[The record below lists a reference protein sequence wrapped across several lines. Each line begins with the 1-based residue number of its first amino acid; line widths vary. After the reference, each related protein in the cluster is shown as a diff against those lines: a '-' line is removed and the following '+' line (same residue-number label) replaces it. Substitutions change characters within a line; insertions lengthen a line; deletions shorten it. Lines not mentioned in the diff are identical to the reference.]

1 MESPFFRT
9 PEQRVALA
17 RERFFDHGERPRG
30 LVGDG
35 VIQSWERCLRIGLK
49 PQQRPEFEPVTRA
62 RALRAVDR
70 SRGLL
75 QAAEPECR
83 QLEATL
89 AGTRCKALLTDRDG
103 IVVAATASGGL
114 AGTLLET
121 AARVGVYLGEPN
133 FGCTAPGVTT
143 YTGAVSCVS
152 GAEHFFGL
160 LAPMHC
166 AAAPVLDRQGRLAA
180 VLDLSL
186 EGQAF
191 AFDALG
197 LVQWTALAI
206 EQRLFMAQ
214 SQHDTV
220 LRLHLQPALLVSPLA
235 GLLAL
240 DEEGRVLAMNTQ
252 AARLLGPPAG
262 GPGDPSAE
270 ALLGLAAPALRQ
282 RVRHGQPE
290 RLQLPNGLA
299 AWVQALRIGAHEA
312 AAPAPAPPDPP
323 LHAAPAPAGHPA
335 RLRDAQEDAIAAALA
350 RHQGNV
356 SRTARSL
363 GVSRGLVYRHLK
375 RNAGG

>member
-1 MESPFFRT
+1 M
-9 PEQRVALA
+9 ALA
-17 RERFFDHGERPRG
+17 RERFFDQGERPRG
-30 LVGDG
+30 LVGDS
-35 VIQSWERCLRIGLK
+35 VIQSWERCLRIGLQ
-49 PQQRPEFEPVTRA
+49 PHHRPEFEPVSRA

-70 SRGLL
+70 NRSLL

-89 AGTRCKALLTDRDG
+89 AGTRCKALLTDREG

-121 AARVGVYLGEPN
+121 ASRVGVYLGEPN

-143 YTGAVSCVS
+143 YTGALSCVS

-166 AAAPVLDRQGRLAA
+166 AAAPVLDRHGQLAG

-186 EGQAF
+186 EGQPF
-191 AFDALG
+191 AFDALA

-206 EQRLFMAQ
+206 EQRLFLAQ
-214 SQHDTV
+214 SRQDIV
-220 LRLHLQPALLVSPLA
+220 LRLQFQPALLGSPMA

-240 DEEGRVLAMNTQ
+240 DEDGRVQAINAQ
-252 AARLLGPPAG
+252 AARLLGPQALPAAG
-262 GPGDPSAE
+262 AAVES
-270 ALLGLAAPALRQ
+270 LLGLGAAALRG
-282 RVRHGQPE
+282 RVMDGQPE
-290 RLQLPNGLA
+290 RLLLPNGLA
-299 AWVQALRIGAHEA
+299 AWVQAVRLGAPDD
-312 AAPAPAPPDPP
+312 AAPAPAPPGPP
-323 LHAAPAPAGHPA
+323 LGAAPAPVDNPA

-356 SRTARSL
+356 SRAARSL

>member
-17 RERFFDHGERPRG
+17 RERFFDNGERPRG

-35 VIQSWERCLRIGLK
+35 VIQSWERCLRIGLQ
-49 PQQRPEFEPVTRA
+49 PHQHPEFEPVTRA

-121 AARVGVYLGEPN
+121 AARVGVFLGEPN

-143 YTGAVSCVS
+143 YTGALSCVS
-152 GAEHFFGL
+152 GAEHFFGM

-166 AAAPVLDRQGRLAA
+166 AAAPVLDRHGQLAG

-191 AFDALG
+191 AFDALA

-206 EQRLFMAQ
+206 EQRLFVAQ
-214 SQHDTV
+214 SRHDIV
-220 LRLHLQPALLVSPLA
+220 LRLQVQPALLGSPMA

-240 DEEGRVLAMNTQ
+240 DEDGRVLAMNAQ
-252 AARLLGPPAG
+252 AARLLGPQAAAP
-262 GPGDPSAE
+262 GPLSAE
-270 ALLGLAAPALRQ
+270 ALLGLATPALRQ
-282 RVRHGQPE
+282 RVLHGRPE
-290 RLQLPNGLA
+290 RLLLPNGLA
-299 AWVQALRIGAHEA
+299 AWVQAARGGPDTMDLT
-312 AAPAPAPPDPP
+312 AAPAPPAAPVS
-323 LHAAPAPAGHPA
+323 PAPADGPA
-335 RLRDAQEDAIAAALA
+335 RLRDAQDEAIAAALE

-356 SRTARSL
+356 SRAARSL

-375 RNAGG
+375 RSGCA